1 MVDINNTTS
10 TRSVIFSY
18 FSKMTDIYG
27 EVEKWKQDYLYILQS
42 SITVPTGD
50 LMDGLEVKLYGGNT
64 VSRHEKE
71 ASIKSILSY
80 LTLGH
85 ALLKKMFCV
94 LLDYTM
100 SYFNL

>member
-1 MVDINNTTS
+1 MYKTRYICIRNIIKRWKLVDINNTTS

-64 VSRHEKE
+64 VSRHEK
-71 ASIKSILSY
+71 KPL
-80 LTLGH
+80 
-85 ALLKKMFCV
+85 
-94 LLDYTM
+94 
-100 SYFNL
+100 